1 MLDKVDLHT
10 HTIASG
16 HAYNTIYEMVK
27 SAKEKGAELIGISD
41 HGPAMEGSASKHYFR
56 SSGCIPRDLFGMKL
70 LFGCELNIMD
80 TEGHVD
86 LDAVFSKPL
95 DYAIASLHDVCIT
108 PGSMKENTR
117 AYCRAMENPVVWIIG
132 HPDDGVFPTD
142 FDELARTAAEH
153 HVLIELNE
161 ASVKPGSYRK
171 NGRENA
177 VQMLRRCEQYGAKVV
192 VSSDAHIECNILRHD
207 AALALLD
214 EVHFPQELVVNLSA
228 QKALKALEERKKYCG
243 R

>member
-1 MLDKVDLHT
+1 MLDVVDLHT

-27 SAKEKGAELIGISD
+27 SAKDKGAELIGISD

-56 SSGCIPRDLFGMKL
+56 SSGCVPRELFGIHV

-80 TEGHVD
+80 YDGGVD
-86 LDAVFSKPL
+86 LDDVFSKPL
-95 DYAIASLHDVCIT
+95 DYGIASLHDVCIT
-108 PGSMKENTR
+108 PGSKKENTR
-117 AYCRAMENPVVWIIG
+117 AYCRSMENPVVWIIG
-132 HPDDGVFPTD
+132 HPDDGTFPTD
-142 FDELARTAAEH
+142 FEALVRAAAEN

-161 ASVKPGSYRK
+161 ASVKPNSYRK

-177 VQMLRRCEQYGAKVV
+177 KEVLSLCERFGVKIA
-192 VSSDAHIECNILRHD
+192 VSSDAHIETNVLGHKS
-207 AALALLD
+207 ALTLLN
-214 EVHFPQELVVNLSA
+214 EVHFPEELVVNLSA
-228 QKALKALEERKKYCG
+228 EKALAALAERKAFLG